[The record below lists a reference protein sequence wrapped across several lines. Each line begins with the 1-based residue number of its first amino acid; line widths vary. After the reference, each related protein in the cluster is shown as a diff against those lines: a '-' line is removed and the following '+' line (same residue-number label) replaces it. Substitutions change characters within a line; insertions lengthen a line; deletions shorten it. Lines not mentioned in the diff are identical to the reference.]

1 MHLLEVLNLSHDY
14 TVAGAC
20 AFHAINN
27 ISFSLDRGEILGI
40 IGHTGSGKSTLVSH
54 LNGLL
59 KPTDGIIKLD
69 GVDIWE
75 NPKQISKIRS
85 RVGLVF
91 QYPEYQLFEE
101 TVYSDI
107 SFGPKNIGLTP
118 DEVNRRVAESAALM
132 SVGAELFER
141 SPFDL
146 SGGQKRRVA
155 IAGIMA
161 MEPELIVFDE
171 PTAGLDPIGRNTIFN
186 AIKKYRDEHNAAV
199 IIVSHSMEDMAAV
212 CDKIMV
218 LNQGSV
224 FDFGTAK
231 EVFSNREKLR
241 SVGLNV
247 PAITNVIYALNERYG
262 YDFEPSITVNEAC
275 ELILAAI
282 GKRGGNDG

>member
-1 MHLLEVLNLSHDY
+1 MHFLEVANLSHDY
-14 TVAGAC
+14 TVAGNK

-27 ISFSLDRGEILGI
+27 ISFSLERGEILGI

-59 KPTDGIIKLD
+59 KPTSGTIKLD
-69 GVDIWE
+69 GVDIWD
-75 NPKQISKIRS
+75 NPKEIFKIRS

-101 TVYSDI
+101 TVFSDI
-107 SFGPKNIGLTP
+107 AFAPKNLGFEP
-118 DEVNRRVAESAALM
+118 DEINKRVYESAELM
-132 SVGAELFER
+132 SISPDLFER

-161 MEPELIVFDE
+161 MKPEVIIFDE
-171 PTAGLDPIGRNTIFN
+171 PTAGLDPIGRATIFN
-186 AIKKYRDEHNAAV
+186 AIKKYRDEHNSAV
-199 IIVSHSMEDMAAV
+199 IIVSHSMEDMALL

-218 LNQGSV
+218 LNEGSL
-224 FDFGTAK
+224 FDYGETK
-231 EVFSNREKLR
+231 VLLKNKEKLC

-247 PAITNVIYALNERYG
+247 PAITNIIYILNEKYG
-262 YDFEPSITVNEAC
+262 FNFDPVVTVDEAC
-275 ELILAAI
+275 NMIADSLR
-282 GKRGGNDG
+282 KRGGSND